1 MKHTF
6 LLLFLFLSGSL
17 FAQKYATTDEG
28 LRVQLNDDGTWVLLE
43 QDSTIKIELNPKI
56 FTSSSK
62 NIAVKKSAVN
72 DIILNYN
79 PIKWKIEPKTDN
91 EDAEYEFEHVKGSA
105 YCMAITEKM
114 EIPMETLKDIAF
126 NNLKESAPDSKIE
139 LAEYRKVNGKKVL
152 HMVMSGTM
160 QGVKFVYYG
169 YYYSNENGTTQLIC
183 YTGRKLLDDY
193 KADFEDF
200 LNGMAVDNK

>member
-17 FAQKYATTDEG
+17 FAQKYVTTDEG
-28 LRVQLNDDGTWVLLE
+28 LRVQLNDDGTWILLE
-43 QDSTIKIELNPKI
+43 QDSSVKIELNPKI

-79 PIKWKIEPKTDN
+79 PIKWKVEPKTDN

>member
-28 LRVQLNDDGTWVLLE
+28 LRVQLNDDGTWILLE
-43 QDSTIKIELNPKI
+43 QDSSVKIELNPKI

-79 PIKWKIEPKTDN
+79 PIKWKVEPKTDN

-114 EIPMETLKDIAF
+114 EIPMETLKDI
-126 NNLKESAPDSKIE
+126 APDSKIE